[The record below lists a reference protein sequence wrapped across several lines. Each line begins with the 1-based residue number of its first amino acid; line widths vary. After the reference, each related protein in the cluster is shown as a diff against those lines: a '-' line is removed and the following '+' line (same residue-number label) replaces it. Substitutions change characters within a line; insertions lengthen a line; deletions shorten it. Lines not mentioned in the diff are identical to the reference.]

1 MPLDAVSLGP
11 ALQPQFFLRHLP
23 IFGDRI
29 LAPMHGVSDW
39 PFRSVCRAFGS
50 AMSYTAFVAAHD
62 VLAGRPL
69 AFRALQ
75 FTEEERPVVFQIF
88 DDREDRLL
96 EAALRLQELSPDA
109 IDINMGC
116 SARCVSG
123 RGAGAG
129 LLRDPLKIGRIMA
142 RLSSSLE
149 IPVSAKIRLGWDEAE
164 RNYLLVARAIE
175 QNGAALLAVHGRTR
189 AQGYSGEADWE
200 AIAEIKAR
208 AGIPVLG
215 NGDIRTPDEAVR
227 RLAESRCDAVLIGRA
242 AMGNPWIFRGRW
254 RSTVSSIELAQV
266 IEDHLRR
273 MLTYHGETEGVLAF
287 RKHLTRYI
295 DGQGI
300 APARRTLLLTETEP
314 EGLRRQLASLGLG
327 ARGEVER
334 SSAPAT
340 ELRPALAV

>member
-1 MPLDAVSLGP
+1 MPLDAVSLVP
-11 ALQPQFFLRHLP
+11 AVLPQFFLRHLP
-23 IFGDRI
+23 VFGDRI
-29 LAPMHGVSDW
+29 LAPMDGVSDW

-62 VLAGRPL
+62 VVAGRPL

-75 FTEEERPVVFQIF
+75 FTAEERPVVLQIF
-88 DDREDRLL
+88 DDREERLL

-116 SARCVSG
+116 SAGGVSG

-164 RNYLLVARAIE
+164 RNYLLVARVIE
-175 QNGAALLAVHGRTR
+175 ENGAALLAVHGRTR

-200 AIAEIKAR
+200 AIAEIKTR
-208 AGIPVLG
+208 SGIPVLG
-215 NGDIRTPDEAVR
+215 NGDIRTPDEAAR
-227 RLAESRCDAVLIGRA
+227 RLVESRCDAVLIGRA
-242 AMGNPWIFRGRW
+242 AMGNPWIFQGRL
-254 RSTVSSIELAQV
+254 RSTVSSGELARV
-266 IEDHLRR
+266 IEDHLQR
-273 MLTYHGETEGVLAF
+273 MLTYHGETEGILSF

-295 DGQGI
+295 DGRGI
-300 APARRTLLLTETEP
+300 PAERRTLLLTETEP

-327 ARGEVER
+327 AGGEVER
-334 SSAPAT
+334 RSAAPA

>member
-1 MPLDAVSLGP
+1 MPLDAAFPGHP
-11 ALQPQFFLRHLP
+11 AQPQFFLRHFP
-23 IFGDRI
+23 VFGDRI
-29 LAPMHGVSDW
+29 LAPMDGVSDW

-50 AMSYTAFVAAHD
+50 AMSYTAFVAAPD
-62 VLAGRPL
+62 VLAGRAL

-75 FTEEERPVVFQIF
+75 FTAEERPVVFQIF
-88 DDREDRLL
+88 DDSEERLL
-96 EAALRLQELSPDA
+96 DAALRLQELAPDA

-116 SARCVSG
+116 SVRSVSG

-129 LLRDPLKIGRIMA
+129 LLRDPLKIGRIMG

-175 QNGAALLAVHGRTR
+175 ENGAALLAVHGRTR

-215 NGDIRTPDEAVR
+215 NGDIRTPDEASR
-227 RLAESRCDAVLIGRA
+227 RLIESRCDAVLIGRA
-242 AMGNPWIFRGRW
+242 AMGNPWIFRGQP
-254 RSTVSSIELAQV
+254 RSTVSSGELAQV
-266 IEDHLRR
+266 IEDHLQR
-273 MLTYHGETEGVLAF
+273 MLRFHGETEGILAF

-295 DGQGI
+295 DGQGVP
-300 APARRTLLLTETEP
+300 PAGRTLLLTQTEP
-314 EGLRRQLASLGLG
+314 KGLRRQLSSLGLG
-327 ARGEVER
+327 AVGELR
-334 SSAPAT
+334 QASAAPA
-340 ELRPALAV
+340 ELRAALAV